1 MQPPIPRGGGPGRQ
15 FVQQQQQPSALA
27 IRTKKYQ
34 LDKETYT
41 RMALTQVWKKDWW
54 QAVIPLVVLSV
65 PAIFSFSW
73 WWIAAAVLVT
83 VLYVLLRSAQVTG
96 ITQLEQGKVLFERL
110 SYEFDPRYIAL
121 RANDKDQP
129 RGMTWD
135 MIEQVKRDKDAYV
148 LYLKQ
153 PDAAD
158 QVQGWRLWLAKLMW
172 VPVFIHLPLRIFN
185 APKDVTLFENLLRR
199 KNLLPANA
207 PSAADAP
214 KAA

>member
-1 MQPPIPRGGGPGRQ
+1 MQPPIPRGGAGRQ
-15 FVQQQQQPSALA
+15 FVQQPQPSPLA

-54 QAVIPLVVLSV
+54 QAVIPLVALSL

-83 VLYVLLRSAQVTG
+83 VLYILLRSAQVTG
-96 ITQLEQGKVLFERL
+96 VTQLEQGKVLFERL
-110 SYEFDPRYIAL
+110 SYEFDPRYIMM
-121 RANDKDQP
+121 RAGEKDQP
-129 RGMTWD
+129 RGLEWSAVET
-135 MIEQVKRDKDAYV
+135 VKRDKDAYI

-153 PDAAD
+153 PEAVEH
-158 QVQGWRLWLAKLMW
+158 VQGWRLWLAKLMW
-172 VPVFIHLPLRIFN
+172 VPVFIHLPTRIFV
-185 APKDVTLFENLLRR
+185 APKDLTMFENLLRR
-199 KNLLPANA
+199 KNLLPAGSPGA
-207 PSAADAP
+207 TEAP

>member
-1 MQPPIPRGGGPGRQ
+1 M
-15 FVQQQQQPSALA
+15 A

-41 RMALTQVWKKDWW
+41 RMALMQVWKKDWW
-54 QAVIPLVVLSV
+54 QAVIPLVVLSL

-83 VLYVLLRSAQVTG
+83 VLYVLIRSAQVTG
-96 ITQLEQGKVLFERL
+96 VTQLEQGKVLFERL
-110 SYEFDPRYIAL
+110 SYEFDPRYIAM

-135 MIEQVKRDKDAYV
+135 MIERVKREKDAYV

-153 PDAAD
+153 PDVTD
-158 QVQGWRLWLAKLMW
+158 QVSGWRATLAKVMW
-172 VPVFIHLPLRIFN
+172 VPVFIHVPTRIFN
-185 APKDVTLFENLLRR
+185 APKDLTMFENLLRR
-199 KNLLPANA
+199 KNLLPAGPGTAA
-207 PSAADAP
+207 PEAP

>member
-1 MQPPIPRGGGPGRQ
+1 MQPPISRGGGGRQ
-15 FVQQQQQPSALA
+15 FTQQPQPSPLA

-41 RMALTQVWKKDWW
+41 RMALTHVWKKDWW
-54 QAVIPLVVLSV
+54 QAVIPLIVLLL
-65 PAIFSFSW
+65 PALVSFSW
-73 WWIAAAVLVT
+73 WWVAAAVVVT

-96 ITQLEQGKVLFERL
+96 VTQLEQGKVLFERL
-110 SYEFDPRYIAL
+110 SYEFDPRYIAF
-121 RANDKDQP
+121 RANEKDQP

-135 MIEQVKRDKDAYV
+135 MIETVKRSKDAYI

-153 PDAAD
+153 PDVAD
-158 QVQGWRLWLAKLMW
+158 QVAGWRAWLAKLMW

-185 APKDVTLFENLLRR
+185 APKDLTMFESLLRR
-199 KNLLPANA
+199 KNLLPTD
-207 PSAADAP
+207 AAGSPDAP

>member
-1 MQPPIPRGGGPGRQ
+1 MQPPIPRGGGAGRQ
-15 FVQQQQQPSALA
+15 FVQQPQPSSLA

-54 QAVIPLVVLSV
+54 QAAIPLVVLSL

-110 SYEFDPRYIAL
+110 SYEFDPRFIAL

-153 PDAAD
+153 PDAAE

-199 KNLLPANA
+199 KNLLPATA
-207 PSAADAP
+207 AGTADAP